1 MARKKWTPQTEV
13 TDSLIR
19 LREKRKWQ
27 LSFRRYVLE
36 KTPGEAY
43 APYFGL
49 DIETLR
55 SWFEIQFTEGIH
67 WENFGKAWQFEHIV
81 PASYFDYSNEDD
93 LRLCWN
99 FINLRVEKIDT
110 DRNGGARTDLFSVK
124 AYFTNLYS
132 STGLSICGKM
142 LEKIE
147 VIEKS
152 NLENSPSLESFILEN
167 RSRLENISSLTK
179 EEFNRLNRNNTVE
192 ELLLEREILRKF
204 GSGQKP

>member
-36 KTPGEAY
+36 KTPSEAY

-55 SWFEIQFTEGIH
+55 SWFEIQFTEDIH

-99 FINLRVEKIDT
+99 FINLRVEKVDM

-132 STGLSICGKM
+132 RTGLSICGKM

-147 VIEKS
+147 SIEKS
-152 NLENSPSLESFILEN
+152 NLENNPGLESFILEN
-167 RSRLENISSLTK
+167 RSRLENIASLTK

-192 ELLLEREILRKF
+192 ELLQEREILRKF

>member
-13 TDSLIR
+13 TDNLIR

-55 SWFEIQFTEGIH
+55 SWFEIQFTEGLH

-110 DRNGGARTDLFSVK
+110 DRNGSARTDLFSVK
-124 AYFTNLYS
+124 AYFSNLYGK
-132 STGLSICGKM
+132 TGLSICGKM

-152 NLENSPSLESFILEN
+152 NLENNPGLESFILEN
-167 RSRLENISSLTK
+167 RSRLENIASLTK
-179 EEFNRLNRNNTVE
+179 EEFNRLNQNNTVE

>member
-13 TDSLIR
+13 TDTLIR

-36 KTPGEAY
+36 KTPSEAY

-55 SWFEIQFTEGIH
+55 SWFEIQFTEGVH

-110 DRNGGARTDLFSVK
+110 DQNGGARTDLFSVK

-132 STGLSICGKM
+132 KTGFSICGKM

-152 NLENSPSLESFILEN
+152 NLENSPGLESFILEN
-167 RSRLENISSLTK
+167 RSRLENIASLTK

>member
-13 TDSLIR
+13 TDTLIR

-27 LSFRRYVLE
+27 LGFRRYVLE
-36 KTPGEAY
+36 KTPSEAY

-99 FINLRVEKIDT
+99 FINLRVEKIDM
-110 DRNGGARTDLFSVK
+110 DQNGGARTDLFSVK

-132 STGLSICGKM
+132 RTGLSICGKM
-142 LEKIE
+142 LEKLE
-147 VIEKS
+147 VIERS
-152 NLENSPSLESFILEN
+152 NLENNPGLESFILEN
-167 RSRLENISSLTK
+167 RSRLENIASLTK